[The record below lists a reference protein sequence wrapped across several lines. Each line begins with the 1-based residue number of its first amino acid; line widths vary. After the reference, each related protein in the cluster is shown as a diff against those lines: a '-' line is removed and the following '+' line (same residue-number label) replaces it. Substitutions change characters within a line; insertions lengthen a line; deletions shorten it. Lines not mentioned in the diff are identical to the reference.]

1 MKPRRAP
8 DQPAYVL
15 HARPYREQ
23 HWLLQLLTPDQGRLT
38 AVARDPR
45 PETFRRL
52 RIRLSGQSELKR
64 LDDWQY
70 VEPVRLGQGPALLQ
84 AFYLNELCVRLVP
97 PFQASDTFFG
107 VYASS
112 LLTLSDPNRQLATL
126 RFFERRLLEWIGAGI
141 DYRQTLDSGDW
152 IDAQSQYRFEPAL
165 GFCARGVTR
174 PIPGDAILAMAEDDW
189 LNPLAQTWGEQ
200 VHRARLDHQLEGRA
214 LISRQWLNTA
224 PPQTAQ
230 ETTSG

>member
-8 DQPAYVL
+8 DQPAFVL

-23 HWLLQLLTPDQGRLT
+23 HWLLDLLTPDQGRVA

-52 RIRLSGQSELKR
+52 RIRLSGQSDLKR

-70 VEPVRLGQGPALLQ
+70 VEPLRLHQGAALLQ

-97 PFQASDTFFG
+97 SFQAGDTFFG

-112 LLTLSDPNRQLATL
+112 LLTLADPQRQTAAL

-141 DYRQTLDSGDW
+141 DYRRTLDSGDW
-152 IDAQSQYRFEPAL
+152 IEAQQQYRFDPAL
-165 GFCARGVTR
+165 GFCVRGA
-174 PIPGDAILAMAEDDW
+174 PGSIPGAAILAMAEDDW
-189 LNPLAQTWGEQ
+189 MQPLAQTWGEV
-200 VHRARLDHQLEGRA
+200 VHRARLDVQLEGRA
-214 LISRQWLNTA
+214 LVSRQWLA
-224 PPQTAQ
+224 KPIYPAESQQ
-230 ETTSG
+230 S

>member
-8 DQPAYVL
+8 DQPAFVL

-23 HWLLQLLTPDQGRLT
+23 HWLVELLTPDQGRLT

-70 VEPVRLGQGPALLQ
+70 VEPFRLGQGAALLQ

-97 PFQASDTFFG
+97 PLQAGDTFFG

-112 LLTLSDPNRQLATL
+112 LLSLADPDRQSATL
-126 RFFERRLLEWIGAGI
+126 RFFERRLLEWVGAGI

-152 IDAQSQYRFEPAL
+152 IVAQQQYRFEPAL
-165 GFCARGVTR
+165 GFCARGGQRV
-174 PIPGDAILAMAEDDW
+174 IPGAAILAMAENDW
-189 LNPLAQTWGEQ
+189 LNPLARAWGE
-200 VHRARLDHQLEGRA
+200 VIHAGRLDHLLEGRV
-214 LISRQWLNTA
+214 LVSRQWLATA
-224 PPQTAQ
+224 PLASVGDERP
-230 ETTSG
+230 G